1 MGTQVVNGG
10 HTHRASGTAHLSSVH
25 SLHSV
30 SLGLWVSWWLCQ
42 HMGCTGKQYNASWLS
57 FNSIKVL
64 SAMISVPSSVH
75 ILHGVMFA
83 LQEPFNSKGVA
94 IYFELHLSEEMRHVF
109 FKNQESTFV

>member
-42 HMGCTGKQYNASWLS
+42 DMGCTGKQFAYVQRYSWLS

-64 SAMISVPSSVH
+64 S
-75 ILHGVMFA
+75 
-83 LQEPFNSKGVA
+83 NDK
-94 IYFELHLSEEMRHVF
+94 RT
-109 FKNQESTFV
+109 K